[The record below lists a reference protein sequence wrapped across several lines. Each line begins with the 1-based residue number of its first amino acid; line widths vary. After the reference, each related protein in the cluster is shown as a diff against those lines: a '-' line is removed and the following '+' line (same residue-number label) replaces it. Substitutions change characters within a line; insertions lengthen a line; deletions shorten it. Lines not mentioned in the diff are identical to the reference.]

1 MAFQGSLAELHLP
14 DIVQLM
20 SVSGKSGVFHLT
32 DGPLKGEIYLVNGQI
47 VHAQLEDTQG
57 EDAVYAL
64 AIWNKGEFKFELG
77 VQTEAR
83 TVTKSNTNLLM
94 EAARRLDEWRV
105 LQKKIPSADMIPE
118 FVIQEGREGQINLN
132 TGEWMILSK
141 IDGRRSLKQVAVASH
156 LTVFDAAKMLYG
168 LVAGGLIRLK
178 DAPAANAGATG
189 KMPAVGAARPAPA
202 AAPPT
207 NPGAP
212 PPKAAAPPAVAKP
225 GQTASRAV
233 PAPPGGIPAVDLLA
247 RLNRV
252 RDACNSSLGSIGE
265 AAVAKH
271 YQKAR
276 ADLEKGGGPEVI
288 DEAIQHIAKAAAI
301 LKGPPASEALLEQL
315 KSVK

>member
-20 SVSGKSGVFHLT
+20 SVSGKTGVFHLT
-32 DGPLKGEIYLVNGQI
+32 DGPLQGEIYLVNGQI

-64 AIWNKGEFKFELG
+64 AIWNKGEFRFDLG

-94 EAARRLDEWRV
+94 EAARRLDEWCV
-105 LQKKIPSADMIPE
+105 LQKKIPSVEMVPE
-118 FVIQEGREGQINLN
+118 FVIVEGREGQINLN
-132 TGEWMILSK
+132 TGEWLILSK

-156 LTVFDAAKMLYG
+156 LTVFEAAKMLYG
-168 LVAGGLIRLK
+168 LIGGGLIRLK
-178 DAPAANAGATG
+178 DPQAPTSGSTG
-189 KMPAVGAARPAPA
+189 KLQAVPA
-202 AAPPT
+202 AAAKP
-207 NPGAP
+207 
-212 PPKAAAPPAVAKP
+212 AAPPAAAKP
-225 GQTASRAV
+225 GQTAARAAPN
-233 PAPPGGIPAVDLLA
+233 PAGGVAAVDLLA

-252 RDACNSSLGSIGE
+252 RDACNGFLGSVGE
-265 AAVAKH
+265 PAVAKH

-276 ADLEKGGGPEVI
+276 ADLEKGAGPEAI
-288 DEAIQHIAKAAAI
+288 GEAIQQIVKATAI